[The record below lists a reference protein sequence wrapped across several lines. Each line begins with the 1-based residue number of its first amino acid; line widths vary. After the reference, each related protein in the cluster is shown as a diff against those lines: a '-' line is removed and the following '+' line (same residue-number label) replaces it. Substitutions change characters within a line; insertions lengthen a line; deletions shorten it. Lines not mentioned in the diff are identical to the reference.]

1 MIIILPR
8 KLWSDIGLPE
18 EGSIS
23 NLDVIKLSKKK
34 RYFRSKTE
42 KLNITTEYFILFSN

>member
-34 RYFRSKTE
+34 KDISGQKQ
-42 KLNITTEYFILFSN
+42 KN